1 MARLDPDL
9 WQAAQPLLD
18 EVLDTPAATR
28 GSIFA
33 RIRTERPEVAR
44 LVEALL
50 AAEDVDSPTLDGLGL
65 ADVLREPPA
74 LGGQAIG
81 PYTLERLL
89 GEGGMG
95 TVWLGRRSDG
105 VFEGAAAIKLL
116 HLGGLGPG
124 RAERFQREAT
134 LLARLDH
141 PNIARLLDA
150 GVTPAGQP
158 YLVLEHVDGVRL
170 DRHCAERRHPLEER
184 LSLFTQVC
192 AAVSAAHRALIV
204 HRDIKPANVL
214 VAADGR
220 VKLLD
225 FGIAKLMEDST
236 PGAGPQTTQALT
248 PEFASPEQVREAPV
262 TTAADVYGLGLLLH
276 LLLTGR
282 HPTGYDSR
290 TPADFLQTTLERD
303 PMRASE
309 AVLPSPGWPP
319 AEAARHA
326 TTFGLTPGGLRR
338 LLRGDLDVI
347 IARALRK
354 EPAERYASAAELADD
369 IERHLTHQPVRARPE
384 SAWYLARKYLRRHRM
399 LVGAA
404 GLTLATLLGATWV
417 TTRQMLRAERERDE
431 AQVQRDRA
439 VFEERRAIASSG
451 FMQSLLATMGPSGE
465 RLGTIELL
473 DRARELLERDYRAD
487 PRFVSRMMVEL
498 GDQYDALSD
507 LLPQRALLERALA
520 FAVASGDAETQALA
534 GCALARRL
542 AKVERDLPGV
552 REHLGAA
559 RRALAGRAR
568 TGGRTHVE
576 CLLAEARAVGLEGL
590 RDSALGLA
598 SAAVALGEASGDTAS
613 TAFTDALLELAEQFR
628 LQQRWRDALGATR
641 RATAILQHIG
651 RSSTPQALTARRG
664 EGTLLQG
671 LGEYDAAN
679 RVLTAWVADARG
691 LGSRFE
697 PWVELTELWQARM
710 RRDPRAAVALGQRRL
725 ERARRTG
732 NPVAVRNQLWEVTG
746 DLIDAGDLP
755 EARARFRELMADL
768 PPEDSILGLQLG
780 GRLAEREGRLPEA
793 GAAYRRFL
801 QAVGFP
807 DPSDSRLF
815 HFRYYVLRAGGVA
828 LLAGDA
834 VAAESL
840 ARHSL
845 RISEVHEH
853 DRSRSGDVGR
863 ALLLLGQARVAR
875 ADTIGGRLTML
886 RAVAPLRRGMGPD
899 HAVSRQAMELLA
911 PPRR

>member
-1 MARLDPDL
+1 MPQLDPAL

-18 EVLDTPAATR
+18 EVLDRPAAER
-28 GSIFA
+28 GDILA
-33 RIRTERPEVAR
+33 RARADRPELAR
-44 LVEALL
+44 LIEELL
-50 AAEDVDSPTLDGLGL
+50 ATDDDGSATLAGFGL
-65 ADVLREPPA
+65 ADVLGEPPA
-74 LGGQAIG
+74 LRGQAVG

-95 TVWLGRRSDG
+95 AVWLGRRSDG
-105 VFEGAAAIKLL
+105 VFVGAAAIKLL
-116 HLGGLGPG
+116 HLGALGPG

-150 GVTPAGQP
+150 SVTPAGQP
-158 YLVLEHVDGVRL
+158 YLVLELVEGVRL
-170 DRHCAERRHPLEER
+170 DRYCTEHRVPLDER
-184 LSLFTQVC
+184 LRLVLQVC
-192 AAVSAAHRALIV
+192 AAVSAAHAALVV

-214 VAADGR
+214 VTADGR

-225 FGIAKLMEDST
+225 FGIARLVEE
-236 PGAGPQTTQALT
+236 GAADAPAQTTHALT

-262 TTAADVYGLGLLLH
+262 TTTADVYTLGLLLH
-276 LLLTGR
+276 VLLSGR
-282 HPTGYDSR
+282 HPTGYDCR
-290 TPADFLQTTLERD
+290 TPADFLRTTLERE
-303 PMRASE
+303 PMRPSD
-309 AVLPSPGWPP
+309 AVLPSPGRPEED
-319 AEAARHA
+319 AERHA
-326 TTFGLTPGGLRR
+326 AAFGLTPRALRR

-347 IARALRK
+347 VARALRK
-354 EPAERYASAAELADD
+354 EPGERYASVAEFAADL
-369 IERHLTHQPVRARPE
+369 ERHLTHQPVRARPE
-384 SAWYLARKYLRRHRM
+384 SAAYLVRKYLRRNRL

-404 GLTLATLLGATWV
+404 AVVGATLLGATWM

-439 VFEERRAIASSG
+439 RFEEQRATASSG

-465 RLGTIELL
+465 KLGTVELL
-473 DRARELLERDYRAD
+473 DRARELLERDYQSD
-487 PRFVSRMMVEL
+487 PSFVSRMMVEL

-542 AKVERDLPGV
+542 AKVEWDLPGA
-552 REHLGAA
+552 RERLEAA
-559 RRALAGRAR
+559 SLALVGRAR
-568 TGGRTHVE
+568 IGDRTQLE
-576 CLLAEARAVGLEGL
+576 CLLAQARAAGLAGL
-590 RDSALGLA
+590 RDSGLGLA
-598 SAAVALGEASGDTAS
+598 GAAVALGEASGDTAS
-613 TAFTDALLELAEQFR
+613 PAFADALLEHADQFR
-628 LQQRWRDALGATR
+628 QQQRLREALGATR
-641 RATAILQHIG
+641 RATSILDHIG
-651 RSSTPQALTARRG
+651 RASTPQALTARRG
-664 EGTLLQG
+664 EGILLQG
-671 LGEYDAAN
+671 LGEYAAAD

-697 PWVELTELWQARM
+697 PWVELTRIWQARM
-710 RRDPRAAVALGQRRL
+710 RRDSRAAVALGQRKL

-732 NPVAVRNQLWEVTG
+732 NPAAVRNQLWEVTS

-755 EARARFRELMADL
+755 EARARFRELMVTL
-768 PPEDSILGLQLG
+768 PPEDSIIGLQLG
-780 GRLAEREGRLPEA
+780 ARLAELEGRLPEA

-801 QAVGFP
+801 EAVGFP

-815 HFRYYVLRAGGVA
+815 HFRYYLLRAGRVA

-853 DRSRSGDVGR
+853 DWARSGDVGR

-875 ADTIGGRLTML
+875 ADTIGGLLTVL
-886 RAVAPLRRGMGPD
+886 RAVAPLRQGMGPD
-899 HAVSRQAMELLA
+899 HATTREAMALLVR
-911 PPRR
+911 PRR